1 MTEYL
6 FDHDRLDVYRLSI
19 EYVAN
24 AFDTSR
30 LLAGLHRHA
39 RDQWLRA
46 AQSIPLSIAEGNG
59 KRSLTDRARFLDIA
73 RGSALECAAIQDVV
87 DVSGG
92 PNQETSVELK
102 SKLVRIVAMLTRMA
116 MIFDGV
122 SDPWSSILWVSITS
136 TSTAMLSTSTKKRR
150 NNPMQRNG
158 GSERFDIDTLFPPS
172 ADGGR
177 SHRTIARDGFHHG
190 VHVVSRGLRGA
201 SSQAARDTEG

>member
-1 MTEYL
+1 MIDLTSIAFRSNTL
-6 FDHDRLDVYRLSI
+6 RTHLIRLDYWRGFIAMRAINGCVLHNPFRL
-19 EYVAN
+19 A
-24 AFDTSR
+24 
-30 LLAGLHRHA
+30 
-39 RDQWLRA
+39 LRR
-46 AQSIPLSIAEGNG
+46 GNG